1 MSKTKAKV
9 ASKRKL
15 DRIMVVYGLGEN
27 EKPRAAKFSEPEFEL
42 ARKAAELMKLNVF
55 EGNAAKLRQ
64 VLQNLEPGRIYAS
77 GEGFV
82 PYIRPNQFDKLISVL
97 GVAEPKAPE
106 SKPQTTL
113 PSSWDSIDV
122 GHLVLGQ
129 ADSAENGWWPAIVE
143 KVDGDM
149 LLLQARDF
157 PEVQVVRHRCAVA
170 LLYTANYVAPD
181 HGNSV
186 APGLPVSWDT
196 LAAGHLV
203 IAQEEDAEDGWWEA
217 VIVELKGDT
226 LTLQWRDYPKQPKV
240 TRHRTAVALLDPT
253 PPQSA

>member
-9 ASKRKL
+9 ASNRKL
-15 DRIMVVYGLGEN
+15 DRIMVVYGFGEDK
-27 EKPRAAKFSEPEFEL
+27 KPRAAKFSEAEFEL

-55 EGNAAKLRQ
+55 EGESGKLRQ
-64 VLQNLEPGRIYAS
+64 VLQKLAPGRIYAS

-106 SKPQTTL
+106 SKPPTTL
-113 PSSWDSIDV
+113 PSSWDSIGV

-129 ADSAENGWWPAIVE
+129 ADSAENGWWPATIE
-143 KVDGDM
+143 NVDGDM
-149 LLLQARDF
+149 LLLRARDF
-157 PEVQVVRHRCAVA
+157 PEVQVVRHRSAVA
-170 LLYTANYVAPD
+170 LLYTADYVAPD
-181 HGNSV
+181 HGSV

-196 LAAGHLV
+196 LADGHLV

-217 VIVELKGDT
+217 IIVEIEGNT